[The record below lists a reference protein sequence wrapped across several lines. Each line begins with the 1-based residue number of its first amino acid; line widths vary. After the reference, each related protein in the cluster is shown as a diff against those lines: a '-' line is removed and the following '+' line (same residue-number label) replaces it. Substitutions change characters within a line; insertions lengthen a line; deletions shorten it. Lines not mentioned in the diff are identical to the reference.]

1 MTPLVR
7 ELEIMRLSRQLRNL
21 SDDELAALDAT
32 AKRLSRTAI
41 TYEQARR
48 RAFGIKIAP
57 APMPRFL
64 KLLAEDAKEMEC
76 T

>member
-1 MTPLVR
+1 MTPLSDD
-7 ELEIMRLSRQLRNL
+7 LEIMRLSRQLRNL

-32 AKRLSRTAI
+32 AKRLSRKAI
-41 TYEQARR
+41 VYEQARR

-76 T
+76 A